1 MVTEN
6 TIYGYLD
13 ILSLYF
19 YLDSIIIKYNV

>member
-13 ILSLYF
+13 ILSLIF
-19 YLDSIIIKYNV
+19 IWIASL